1 MILIIFSA
9 SSSFGQPENQ
19 SENAT
24 ASTPNLSYIWSITGI
39 EEGPVIMALK
49 QEESDLYGQAKYE
62 PDSGQAWN
70 GVVVGSVHN
79 NSVNLV
85 LTALREE
92 DEFSCRLTGT
102 YDPASE
108 MMTGDLVRVTNGE
121 IMERSQFQAMWIN
134 PDISSFKPAEIAA
147 KSSTLSSTGKDG
159 NSSATQAQANSQA
172 AGSMAASSSS
182 SQETK
187 YHDVREDADRIL
199 TGVGDISQIPIGM
212 GGSGVGGSGMH

>member
-1 MILIIFSA
+1 
-9 SSSFGQPENQ
+9 
-19 SENAT
+19 
-24 ASTPNLSYIWSITGI
+24 
-39 EEGPVIMALK
+39 
-49 QEESDLYGQAKYE
+49 
-62 PDSGQAWN
+62 
-70 GVVVGSVHN
+70 
-79 NSVNLV
+79 
-85 LTALREE
+85 
-92 DEFSCRLTGT
+92 
-102 YDPASE
+102 